1 MFFFCSKYFNGKVK
15 GLTMIGLQA
24 LQHHMF
30 CTSLTLFTT
39 PPFSSCTSQMASL
52 MFPKCTGHTPST
64 KPLHLFL
71 FLPENSFLY
80 SFAQLAALLPSSLR
94 LNITFPMK
102 LFPDGYDTAT
112 LTSYQVFFSILS
124 TLYNMQYI

>member
-1 MFFFCSKYFNGKVK
+1 
-15 GLTMIGLQA
+15 MIGLQA

-52 MFPKCTGHTPST
+52 MFLKCTRHTLSM

-71 FLPENSFLY
+71 FLPENTFLY
-80 SFAQLAALLPSSLR
+80 SFAQLATLFPSSLR

-102 LFPDGYDTAT
+102 LFPDGMT
-112 LTSYQVFFSILS
+112 LQPSPLIKYFSLYFQHHII
-124 TLYNMQYI
+124 YNMFTHSFIYCLLSQ